1 MSANAP
7 MEKPRRR
14 PESLAVPF
22 GMPPAGCETRLS
34 AIIVSPS
41 LVIDEFR
48 IPQADAL
55 AVGESRR
62 LDPAIVDEYA
72 AQAEVLEADM
82 SPASAEQRVLRC
94 DIGIGQ
100 GDMGLERITAD
111 DRRGTAG
118 RQELVEDELG
128 ALELAGRHLEPR
140 L

>member
-7 MEKPRRR
+7 MEKARRR
-14 PESLAVPF
+14 PESFAVPF
-22 GMPPAGCETRLS
+22 GMLG

-48 IPQADAL
+48 VPQAEAL
-55 AVGESRR
+55 AVGKRRR

-72 AQAEVLEADM
+72 AQAKVLEVDVG
-82 SPASAEQRVLRC
+82 PASAEQRVLRC
-94 DIGIGQ
+94 DVGIGQ
-100 GDMGLERITAD
+100 GDIGLERIAAD

-128 ALELAGRHLEPR
+128 ALELAR
-140 L
+140 